1 MAPWMYDTVKILI
14 AILLV
19 IINGFFVAA
28 EFALVKVR
36 PARLDELVKN
46 KRPLAL
52 TARWLT
58 HRLEGS
64 LSACQLGITMASLAL
79 GWVGEP
85 AIAHLL
91 RPLLYSVGLASEMV
105 IHAVAFT
112 VAFGSITA
120 AHLVLGEQAPKIAAI
135 RKPEAI
141 LLWCAVPL
149 KVFYFI
155 FYPLLAALSSAT
167 SILLRTVGI
176 KSQTEGDIP
185 LGEEEIRALVRQ
197 SHIHGE
203 LTQSEHRLI
212 SAVFDFDEM
221 ICRRVMVPRGDVEF
235 LNIDNSI
242 KEAIERARKIKHSRY
257 PVCKGSMDRVIGVV
271 HVKDMIGL
279 PLDGSMDL
287 RAILRPPQFVPETI
301 PASRLLRQ
309 IQATHQHMA
318 FAVDEYGS
326 VTGIVT
332 LENILEPIIGSVED
346 EFDNEQP
353 EILMETPRQ
362 FMVAGNTSVEVIN
375 RELSLTLDPSG
386 VDTISGL
393 LMAMTG
399 KLPSKG
405 DRIALPGAEVEV
417 AEVKGQRT
425 VRVRMTLEYPPPKAS
440 E

>member
-1 MAPWMYDTVKILI
+1 MTPWMYDAVKILI
-14 AILLV
+14 AVMLV

-36 PARLDELVKN
+36 IGRLDELVKS
-46 KRPLAL
+46 RRSFAI
-52 TARWLT
+52 TARWLAQ
-58 HRLEGS
+58 RLEGS
-64 LSACQLGITMASLAL
+64 LSACQLGITMASLGL

-85 AIAHLL
+85 AVAHLI
-91 RPLLYSVGLASEMV
+91 RPLLYSIGLVSEMV

-112 VAFGSITA
+112 VAFASITA

-135 RKPEAI
+135 RKPETI
-141 LLWCAVPL
+141 LLWCAAPL
-149 KVFYFI
+149 KAFYFL
-155 FYPLLAALSSAT
+155 FYPLLSALSSAT

-176 KSQTEGDIP
+176 KGQTEHDIP
-185 LGEEEIRALVRQ
+185 LGEGEIRALVHH

-203 LTQSEHRLI
+203 LSRSEHRLI

-221 ICRRVMVPRGDVEF
+221 ICRRVMVPRGEVVF
-235 LNIDNSI
+235 LNSDSST
-242 KEAIERARKIKHSRY
+242 KDAIALVRKTKHSRY
-257 PVCKGSMDRVIGVV
+257 PVCEGSMDRVVGVV

-279 PLDGSMDL
+279 PVDGPSDL
-287 RAILRPPQFVPETI
+287 KSIMRPPQFVPETI
-301 PASRLLRQ
+301 PARRLLRQ

-332 LENILEPIIGSVED
+332 LENVLEPIIGSVED

-353 EILMETPRQ
+353 DILKEGPQQ
-362 FMVAGNTSVEVIN
+362 FMVAGNTSVEAVN
-375 RELSLTLDPSG
+375 RKLGLALDPSE

-399 KLPSKG
+399 KVPAKG
-405 DRIALPGAEVEV
+405 DQITLPGALVEV
-417 AEVKGQRT
+417 IEVQDRRT
-425 VRVRMTLEYPPPKAS
+425 VRVRMTLEDSPP
-440 E
+440 EMV